1 MFWEHHRLGK
11 GDQLFKLRK
20 QSNQKFPKSKHLILI
35 IYYENDKEKQQIHT
49 FKKLDWAL
57 KYDSPSIKTFGN
69 FVFNQ

>member
-1 MFWEHHRLGK
+1 MAHTLVKMINYSIIEK
-11 GDQLFKLRK
+11 TIQ
-20 QSNQKFPKSKHLILI
+20 SKHLILI

-69 FVFNQ
+69 LVFNQ